1 MCRTALLVLMP
12 SGSCLELTSYG
23 SWHVLMSSGS
33 CLGLTSYGS
42 WHVLISSGSFLG
54 LTSHGSWLVLMSS
67 GSLLGIF
74 VGNLGS
80 CLCLVDFCSHLYC
93 GVSFRTYIFYK
104 SWFIGYLCLLD
115 HISYSF
121 VCVCVV
127 VLLLLL
133 FLLLLLLLLLFCFY
147 KLLFIFSTTWY
158 LAGDRRHMF
167 TKDILE
173 TRVCIIQG

>member
-12 SGSCLELTSYG
+12 SGSCLGLTSYG

-33 CLGLTSYGS
+33 C
-42 WHVLISSGSFLG
+42 LG

-93 GVSFRTYIFYK
+93 GVSFRTNIFYK

-121 VCVCVV
+121 VCVFFVVVVVVV
-127 VLLLLL
+127 VL
-133 FLLLLLLLLLFCFY
+133 F
-147 KLLFIFSTTWY
+147 
-158 LAGDRRHMF
+158 
-167 TKDILE
+167 
-173 TRVCIIQG
+173 